1 MLLIWI
7 GSQNV
12 CWDLNIRVTCILV
25 CELPLAQV
33 VYKINAFFNIS
44 AVKRHSNIPGS
55 CERLERTELQ
65 DKQFSLITAIF
76 IVSTYNRFWYSY
88 FIYSRSASLSRC
100 LPTSKNSSNEDII
113 ETPVV
118 YFRVC
123 SFLFS
128 YWSAIKKM
136 IFQKIQNTLQCASS
150 KMVAQITRYPP
161 PPYQNP
167 WSVSYQSHHHII
179 NV

>member
-1 MLLIWI
+1 MHPCLWI
-7 GSQNV
+7 AFSSSG
-12 CWDLNIRVTCILV
+12 L
-25 CELPLAQV
+25 
-33 VYKINAFFNIS
+33 YINAFFQYLSSEKTFIF
-44 AVKRHSNIPGS
+44 ACRVHWLNIPGS

-65 DKQFSLITAIF
+65 DMQFSLITAIF

-88 FIYSRSASLSRC
+88 FIYSRSASQSRC

-128 YWSAIKKM
+128 YRNAIKKM
-136 IFQKIQNTLQCASS
+136 IFQKIQNTLQCAPS
-150 KMVAQITRYPP
+150 KMVAQIAPYLPP
-161 PPYQNP
+161 PPIRIPDQFHTNR
-167 WSVSYQSHHHII
+167 II
-179 NV
+179 IS